1 MGTCTT
7 IYANVT
13 LSFISKNF
21 HSRPWDDAVDGQG
34 GRQDEIEN
42 VSQITK
48 NHPGRGTL
56 PTNCKNHR
64 WFQDVMLRLQARC
77 HPVRFGMRGEFRG
90 VVSSIPSN
98 LASATTPIQ
107 YAYRRSLT
115 GCGTDHH
122 DGALTS

>member
-7 IYANVT
+7 IYAT
-13 LSFISKNF
+13 LSFISKHF
-21 HSRPWDDAVDGQG
+21 HSRPWDDSVDGQG
-34 GRQDEIEN
+34 GRQDEMEN
-42 VSQITK
+42 VGQITK

-90 VVSSIPSN
+90 SGFFNPVKLCVSYNPDSVCISPVVDR
-98 LASATTPIQ
+98 L
-107 YAYRRSLT
+107 R
-115 GCGTDHH
+115 H
-122 DGALTS
+122 